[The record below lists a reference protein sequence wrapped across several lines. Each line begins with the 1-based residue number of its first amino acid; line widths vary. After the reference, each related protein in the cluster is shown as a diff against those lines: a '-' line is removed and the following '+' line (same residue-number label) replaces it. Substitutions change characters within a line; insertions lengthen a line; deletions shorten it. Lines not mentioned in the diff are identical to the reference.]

1 MSRRSGRALNVVIVA
16 CAISAGVHAA
26 LVPDHLAEGTGAGL
40 AFLGSAIVLAGL
52 VAALTRRPG
61 TAALIGTIAL
71 LAGLIGSYAAA
82 ITSGLPLLHPMP
94 EPVEGL
100 RRDRRT
106 AVPDAQERPPVP
118 AAGGDLD
125 VASGPVVADRVVD
138 QVAAQAFQQGRFTAD
153 RRGPQV
159 GSHGETHPVEAVPG
173 AYDHPIRRGSNEG

>member
-1 MSRRSGRALNVVIVA
+1 MSRRSGGALNVVIVA
-16 CAISAGVHAA
+16 CAVSAGVHAA

-100 RRDRRT
+100 
-106 AVPDAQERPPVP
+106 AV
-118 AAGGDLD
+118 
-125 VASGPVVADRVVD
+125 
-138 QVAAQAFQQGRFTAD
+138 FTKA
-153 RRGPQV
+153 
-159 GSHGETHPVEAVPG
+159 VEAVGLLAAAHLLLRDRPALLLPVLPRPKG
-173 AYDHPIRRGSNEG
+173 TLT

>member
-1 MSRRSGRALNVVIVA
+1 MSRRSGRALNVVIAA
-16 CAISAGVHAA
+16 CAVSAGVHAA

-52 VAALTRRPG
+52 AAALTRRPS

-100 RRDRRT
+100 
-106 AVPDAQERPPVP
+106 AVFAK
-118 AAGGDLD
+118 A
-125 VASGPVVADRVVD
+125 
-138 QVAAQAFQQGRFTAD
+138 
-153 RRGPQV
+153 
-159 GSHGETHPVEAVPG
+159 VEAVGVLAAAHLLLRDRPALLLTVLPRPKG
-173 AYDHPIRRGSNEG
+173 TLT